1 VLNQFKSKG
10 IGIRERES
18 RAREILSL
26 EYNCVVEL
34 LPVHNC
40 IDSNVVLILVNI
52 RKML

>member
-1 VLNQFKSKG
+1 MLNQFKSKG

-18 RAREILSL
+18 RVREII
-26 EYNCVVEL
+26 ECNCVVEL
-34 LPVHNC
+34 LPVNNC